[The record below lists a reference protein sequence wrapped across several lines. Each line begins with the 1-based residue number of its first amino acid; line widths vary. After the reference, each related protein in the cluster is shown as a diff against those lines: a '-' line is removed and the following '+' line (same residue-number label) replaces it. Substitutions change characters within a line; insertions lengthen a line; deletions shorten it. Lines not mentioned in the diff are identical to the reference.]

1 MAVDRKISDLNPYP
15 GHGKPQDDDLFISAR
30 EDTTNWKIPYS
41 GLSQFSAERAQ
52 SVFKTGDQTI
62 NGVKS
67 FNEFILGNVSGNLSG
82 TARYVVDGVYTTGN
96 QTINGAKVFTSPITG
111 NLTGTAQYVR
121 DGVYVTGNQTIDGI
135 KTFNK
140 FILGNVSGNLSGTAR
155 YVQDGVYITGD
166 QLISGLKDFD
176 ETPTV
181 SGVPVLLSG
190 DAVDLIHLHGK
201 NHESIEV
208 KKGTPVYISGAA
220 GNNPLL
226 AIAKNSQER
235 TSSKTIGLL
244 AQDLNVNEHG
254 FVVSEGLLEGIDT
267 SAAIDGDPMWLGP
280 TGEIIYGI
288 SNKPFG
294 ANHLVYLGVVLRSQ
308 KNNGKVYVKVQNG
321 FEIDEL
327 HEVYARNPEDK
338 DTLLYNQASGHW
350 FSRQLTT
357 GDVSGINSYVENFT
371 GIVRTTGNQ
380 LISGIKTFDSF
391 IVGNASGNL
400 SGTARYVQDGVYIT
414 GNQDIDGRKNF
425 IGDLWLSG
433 SPVLTEDNFGG
444 SIENVVYQT
453 GDQIISGNKIFDGEI
468 IPSGGILSSGNFPM
482 VFTDGRDPSLFAGP
496 DKSLTMAFEN
506 SVFITGGVGGELADL
521 HVEGTVY
528 ANQIDAVEEI
538 IGEDGP
544 MVFTD
549 GRDPVLFAGPDKS
562 LTMAFENSVFITG
575 GVGGELADLHV
586 EGTVYANQIDAVE
599 EIIGEDGPMV
609 FTDGRDPV
617 LFAGPDK
624 SLTMAFE
631 NSVFITGG
639 VGGELAD
646 LHVEGTVYANQID
659 AVEEI
664 IGEEGPMVFTDGRD
678 PALFTGPDKSLT
690 MAFQSG
696 VFITGGTATQPTN
709 LHVEGTGVFSGII
722 VHGEIDARSLKIE
735 EVNAYDYVYSQFS
748 QGLKNAFYIPIIHGE
763 GTIQD
768 NQQPFPQQG
777 HMLLAPR
784 DGRITKVKLRARNG
798 SANPGDVTFSICSG
812 NASIINPSTDITV
825 MEAVTIASVDQ
836 TNTYT
841 FDFSNSKHFTEDTAF
856 LIKASAEN
864 ITNAIWNVTAEIIYE
879 I

>member
-96 QTINGAKVFTSPITG
+96 QTIDGAKVFTSPITG

-288 SNKPFG
+288 NNKPFG

-338 DTLLYNQASGHW
+338 DTLLYNQASGYW
-350 FSRQLTT
+350 FSRQITT

-562 LTMAFENSVFITG
+562 LTMAFQNSVFITG

-599 EIIGEDGPMV
+599 EIIGED
-609 FTDGRDPV
+609 
-617 LFAGPDK
+617 
-624 SLTMAFE
+624 
-631 NSVFITGG
+631 
-639 VGGELAD
+639 
-646 LHVEGTVYANQID
+646 
-659 AVEEI
+659 
-664 IGEEGPMVFTDGRD
+664 GPMVFTDGRD

-748 QGLKNAFYIPIIHGE
+748 QGLKNSFYIPIIHGE
-763 GTIQD
+763 GSIQD

-784 DGRITKVKLRARNG
+784 DGRVTKIKLRARNG

-825 MEAVTIASVDQ
+825 MEARTIASVDQ

-841 FDFSNSKHFTEDTAF
+841 FDFSNSRHFSEDTAF
-856 LIKASAEN
+856 LIKASAQN
-864 ITNAIWNVTAEIIYE
+864 ITNAIWNVTAEVIYE